1 MSDRS
6 DRPRLAT
13 RPAQPARAGRSGFLR
28 RLAADRRGNTL
39 VLAALTLPVLLGA
52 LGLGI
57 ESASWFQAQRAMQN
71 ATDAAAIAAASNG
84 TSGYAAEAKAVTALY
99 GFSDGVSNTVVT
111 VNNTAS
117 CPAGGSNCTSVSI
130 TRPMAL
136 VLSAI
141 VGFQGDTT
149 SGASKAISLTERS
162 VAAKGSVQH
171 DYCIVALGSSG
182 TGIAFQTN
190 GAPKADL
197 TGCSVMSNTGMDC
210 NGHNLKATYGD
221 AHGSNNGCGIT
232 QNSNVPIYVDPYGA
246 LSASIPAHSC
256 SSYPQ
261 NPQPK
266 KAPRYPPTT

>member
-1 MSDRS
+1 
-6 DRPRLAT
+6 
-13 RPAQPARAGRSGFLR
+13 
-28 RLAADRRGNTL
+28 
-39 VLAALTLPVLLGA
+39 
-52 LGLGI
+52 
-57 ESASWFQAQRAMQN
+57 MQN

-261 NPQPK
+261 KPATKKGTPLPANNLISGAYSWGSRRALRFDYDGNLHQHHSDGKLCRRKVHQCVWEHCKLCSDGGNLRQPGDGNGQLQG
-266 KAPRYPPTT
+266 